1 MSFLQVPLFNE
12 LLSALPFSALEL
24 VELIQTAPT
33 RYKNHYID
41 KRNGRG
47 KRLISQPTKEVKL
60 AQRYLVAHTLRSLPV
75 HPSATAYRI
84 GASIKD
90 HALPHANARYLLK
103 LDFED
108 FFPSITATSLAR
120 RLEMDSGLEKQEI
133 AIVVRLLC
141 RYDLVSDQLRLSI
154 GAPSSPCISNY
165 FMFEF
170 DKAVSGFCD
179 ANSICYTRYADD
191 LAFST
196 NLPKMLDAVQAHVL
210 NTLDE
215 MAYLGLRL
223 NEKKTV
229 NVSKKNRRTLVGL
242 TLSNEGS
249 VSVGRDAKRGIR
261 NQLHR
266 ASKGDLTLE
275 EFQRLKGQLAFMLAV
290 DPDFV
295 MALCRKHGV
304 ARIADLS
311 FRSKV

>member
-1 MSFLQVPLFNE
+1 MNYANTPLFAR
-12 LLSALPFSALEL
+12 LLAETPFSAGEL
-24 VELIQTAPT
+24 VELINTSPT
-33 RYKNHYID
+33 RYKDHFID

-47 KRLISQPTKEVKL
+47 KRLISQPTKEVKYI
-60 AQRYLVAHTLRSLPV
+60 QRYLIAYVLKSLPV
-75 HPSATAYRI
+75 HPAATAYRP
-84 GASIKD
+84 GLSIKN

-103 LDFED
+103 LDFQD

-120 RLEMDSGLEKQEI
+120 RLEMDSGLETQEI
-133 AIVVRLLC
+133 GIVVRLLC
-141 RYDLVSDQLRLSI
+141 RYDSASERLRLSI
-154 GAPSSPCISNY
+154 GAPSSPYISNY
-165 FMFEF
+165 FMFDF
-170 DKAVSGFCD
+170 DKAVSEFCN
-179 ANSICYTRYADD
+179 ANSVCYTRYADD

-196 NLPKMLDAVQAHVL
+196 SVPKMLDAVQAHVL
-210 NTLDE
+210 KTLDE

-223 NEKKTV
+223 NTKKTV

-242 TLSNEGS
+242 TLSNAGC

-266 ASKGDLTLE
+266 ASRGDLTLE

-290 DPDFV
+290 DPEFV

-311 FRSKV
+311 FRFKV

>member
-1 MSFLQVPLFNE
+1 MTFVQTPLFARLLADTPFSEGE
-12 LLSALPFSALEL
+12 LL
-24 VELIQTAPT
+24 ELIHTSPT
-33 RYKNHYID
+33 RYKDHFIE

-47 KRLISQPTKEVKL
+47 KRLISQPTKEVKYI
-60 AQRYLVAHTLRSLPV
+60 QRYLIEYILKYLPV
-75 HPSATAYRI
+75 HHAATAYRS
-84 GASIKD
+84 GLSIKD
-90 HALPHANARYLLK
+90 HALPHADARYLLK
-103 LDFED
+103 LDFEN
-108 FFPSITATSLAR
+108 FFPSITAKGLAL
-120 RLEMDSGLEKQEI
+120 RLNIDSGLSELEV

-141 RYDLVSDQLRLSI
+141 RYDASSDMLRLSI
-154 GAPSSPCISNY
+154 GAPSSPYISNY
-165 FMFEF
+165 FLFEF
-170 DKAVSGFCD
+170 DRVVSKFCGD
-179 ANSICYTRYADD
+179 NSVVYTRYADD

-196 NLPKMLDAVQAHVL
+196 NEPKMLDAVQAHVL

>member
-1 MSFLQVPLFNE
+1 MTFTQTPLFAR
-12 LLSALPFSALEL
+12 LLADTPFSVGEL
-24 VELIQTAPT
+24 VELINTSPT
-33 RYKNHYID
+33 RYKDHFID
-41 KRNGRG
+41 KRSGRG
-47 KRLISQPTKEVKL
+47 KRLISQPTKEVKYI
-60 AQRYLVAHTLRSLPV
+60 QRYLIEYVLKSLPV
-75 HPSATAYRI
+75 HPAATAYRP
-84 GASIKD
+84 GLSIKD

-120 RLEMDSGLEKQEI
+120 RLEMDSGLEEQEV

-141 RYDLVSDQLRLSI
+141 RYDSASERLRLSI
-154 GAPSSPCISNY
+154 GAPSSPYISNY

-170 DKAVSGFCD
+170 DKAVSEFCG
-179 ANSICYTRYADD
+179 ANSVCYTRYADD

-196 NLPKMLDAVQAHVL
+196 SVPKRLDAVQAHVL
-210 NTLDE
+210 KTLDE
-215 MAYLGLRL
+215 MACLGLRL
-223 NEKKTV
+223 NTKKTV

-242 TLSNEGS
+242 TLSNEGC

-261 NQLHR
+261 SQLHR

-290 DPDFV
+290 DPEFV

-304 ARIADLS
+304 ARIADLN
-311 FRSKV
+311 FRFKV